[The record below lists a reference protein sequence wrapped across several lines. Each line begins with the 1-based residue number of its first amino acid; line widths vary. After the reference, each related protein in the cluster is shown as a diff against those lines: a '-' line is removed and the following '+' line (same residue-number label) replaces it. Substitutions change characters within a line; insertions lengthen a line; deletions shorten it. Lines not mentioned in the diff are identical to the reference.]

1 MDSIELRTWAV
12 RGKRSL
18 ICLVNIESYIMVK
31 DAVKVH
37 TNDNPKVKIRRGIV
51 KKLRNFCPLSDN
63 FLSKKINTH
72 MSLL

>member
-1 MDSIELRTWAV
+1 MEGYDIHNRGKHPMNSIELRTLAV

-37 TNDNPKVKIRRGIV
+37 TNDNPKVKIRRGIG
-51 KKLRNFCPLSDN
+51 KKWN
-63 FLSKKINTH
+63 
-72 MSLL
+72 